1 MWKVINYLCTKLQN
15 KYFVS
20 ITTRLPSNRAF
31 TEKKLLS
38 EDVARGE
45 REYLMLKKIS
55 FHAVTYSTKFKF
67 KDMRG
72 ILDIYRKYG
81 HQDQVKVL
89 CNPTFIDSNIILI
102 I

>member
-20 ITTRLPSNRAF
+20 IHVYRL
-31 TEKKLLS
+31 TGHLQKKKLLS

-72 ILDIYRKYG
+72 ILDMYRKYG

>member
-1 MWKVINYLCTKLQN
+1 MAGAEEFQPGNTSLC
-15 KYFVS
+15 
-20 ITTRLPSNRAF
+20 
-31 TEKKLLS
+31 
-38 EDVARGE
+38 E
-45 REYLMLKKIS
+45 REYYMLKKKIL